1 MMKTTSASMTNKKTN
16 EFKVLSDSKILQ
28 STVIL

>member
-1 MMKTTSASMTNKKTN
+1 MMKTTSAGMTNNKTD
-16 EFKVLSDSKILQ
+16 EFKVLSDTKILQ